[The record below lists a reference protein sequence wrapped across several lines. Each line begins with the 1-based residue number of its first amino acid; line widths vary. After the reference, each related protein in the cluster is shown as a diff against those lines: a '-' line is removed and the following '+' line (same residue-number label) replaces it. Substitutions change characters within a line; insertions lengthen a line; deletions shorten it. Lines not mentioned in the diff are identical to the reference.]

1 MLDVA
6 SARNTSKVSDTA
18 VALFLLLLNSIR
30 RIELGES
37 HVVSELKSGFF
48 FIPLPM
54 KRHILRLVVL
64 ISIFQVFVQV
74 KVLAS
79 HLARVGNNS
88 LIFYHHSEQFSTFMK
103 TRSYFSVL
111 WTLLECSY
119 CFHEIFVVHPFISIL
134 KKSLLI
140 ELSLLLL
147 QFWYHLRGLW
157 LWKRDQ

>member
-79 HLARVGNNS
+79 HLARVGHN
-88 LIFYHHSEQFSTFMK
+88 
-103 TRSYFSVL
+103 SVL
-111 WTLLECSY
+111 VCIEPLIDAILRVVAFLSFGELTLINELG
-119 CFHEIFVVHPFISIL
+119 VVI
-134 KKSLLI
+134 
-140 ELSLLLL
+140 
-147 QFWYHLRGLW
+147 R
-157 LWKRDQ
+157 RN